1 MNRASPQM
9 RNLAKHLMVAEA
21 LGFAL
26 RYGAELLAIGAV
38 AHSRLRKM
46 PFGGV
51 TRSLIEPPRLPLLLA
66 R

>member
-1 MNRASPQM
+1 
-9 RNLAKHLMVAEA
+9 MVAEA